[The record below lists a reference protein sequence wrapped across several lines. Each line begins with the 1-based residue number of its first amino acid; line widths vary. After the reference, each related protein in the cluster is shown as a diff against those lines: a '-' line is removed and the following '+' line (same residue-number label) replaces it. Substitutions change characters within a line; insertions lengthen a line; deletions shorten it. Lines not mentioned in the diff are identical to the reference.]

1 MKYNQGILETV
12 VRTVPVGDVVADTA
26 YVIGAEILVAVED
39 GTAGA
44 YGVFVK
50 RGCCGLEFLSGD
62 EPAAGEACYL
72 NNTTHKIEA
81 TPSAT
86 NYLIGCRNSSLEAG
100 LPATRIMV
108 DLDGTA
114 ASVYGVP
121 GDIQGVTAG
130 TGLTGGGTSGT
141 VTLAVDTTL
150 HPTMPAVGGMGTL
163 VQTADTDRVLSDSG
177 IAVANVPTMAAV
189 GVAGNLLQT
198 AADDRAISDSGIA
211 VANVPQMAAV
221 GGVDELLYT
230 AAADRA
236 VAKSG
241 LTKTNTPQM
250 AAAANAPGNLIQSA
264 GADKTISDSG
274 VAVANVPTMAAVGGL
289 GNLLQTAAADR
300 AISDAGIAVANV
312 PTMAAAADAADRLI
326 LSAGAD
332 KTLTDASFGVED
344 VMRKSKFHFVEVTIA
359 LGEASG
365 SSAAE
370 PAFEGGA
377 IFSCFPKSGNDQ
389 PVASVVLN
397 GDGSVTVT
405 VSAVETAEAK
415 FAVAVY
421 V

>member
-39 GTAGA
+39 GTAGT

-50 RGCCGLEFLSGD
+50 RGCCGLEFLAGD
-62 EPAAGEACYL
+62 EPAAGAACYL

-81 TPSAT
+81 TASAT
-86 NYLIGCRNSSLEAG
+86 NYLIGCRNSSLESDI
-100 LPATRIMV
+100 PATRVMV

-114 ASVYGVP
+114 ATVCGVP

-150 HPTMPAVGGMGTL
+150 HPTMPAVGGAGNL
-163 VQTADTDRVLSDSG
+163 VQTAAADRALSDSG

-211 VANVPQMAAV
+211 VANVPTMVNAA
-221 GGVDELLYT
+221 GG
-230 AAADRA
+230 
-236 VAKSG
+236 
-241 LTKTNTPQM
+241 
-250 AAAANAPGNLIQSA
+250 
-264 GADKTISDSG
+264 
-274 VAVANVPTMAAVGGL
+274 
-289 GNLLQTAAADR
+289 
-300 AISDAGIAVANV
+300 
-312 PTMAAAADAADRLI
+312 ADRLI
-326 LSAGAD
+326 VSDGAD
-332 KTLTDASFGVED
+332 KTLRDSWIPMAD
-344 VMRKSKFHFVEVTIA
+344 ILQKSRFEFVEVTIA
-359 LGEASG
+359 SGAASG
-365 SSAAE
+365 SSAADE
-370 PAFEGGA
+370 RLVDGA
-377 IFSCFPKSGNDQ
+377 IFSYFPKSGNNQ

-405 VSAVETAEAK
+405 ASAAETADAK
-415 FAVAVY
+415 FEVAVC

>member
-39 GTAGA
+39 GTAGT

-50 RGCCGLEFLSGD
+50 RGCCGLEFLAGD
-62 EPAAGEACYL
+62 EPAAGAACYL

-81 TPSAT
+81 TASAT
-86 NYLIGCRNSSLEAG
+86 NYLIGCRNSSLESDI
-100 LPATRIMV
+100 PATRVMV

-114 ASVYGVP
+114 ATVCGVP

-150 HPTMPAVGGMGTL
+150 HPTMPAVGGAGNL
-163 VQTADTDRVLSDSG
+163 VQTAAADRALSDSG

-211 VANVPQMAAV
+211 VANVP
-221 GGVDELLYT
+221 
-230 AAADRA
+230 
-236 VAKSG
+236 
-241 LTKTNTPQM
+241 
-250 AAAANAPGNLIQSA
+250 
-264 GADKTISDSG
+264 
-274 VAVANVPTMAAVGGL
+274 TMAAVGVA
-289 GNLLQTAAADR
+289 GNLLQTAADDR
-300 AISDAGIAVANV
+300 AISDSGIAVANV
-312 PTMAAAADAADRLI
+312 PTMVNAAGGADRLI
-326 LSAGAD
+326 VSDGAD
-332 KTLTDASFGVED
+332 KTLRDSWIPMAD
-344 VMRKSKFHFVEVTIA
+344 ILQKSRFEFVEVTIA
-359 LGEASG
+359 SGAASG
-365 SSAAE
+365 SSAADE
-370 PAFEGGA
+370 RLVDGA
-377 IFSCFPKSGNDQ
+377 IFSYFPKSGNNQ

-405 VSAVETAEAK
+405 ASAAETADAK
-415 FAVAVY
+415 FEVAVC